1 MAKPTTRTAQQ
12 PYKQM
17 NNPITSNQPKLWQRF
32 LASGFFFGLLYY
44 GCSEL
49 LWFFVVDVMR
59 RDAGAIDGAN
69 INAISFILAIGIV
82 VVLMLL
88 VKSRPKQLTEPVLPP
103 LSPEVFAKPDTNLLL
118 KGEYP
123 PEGFHCYGI
132 YAQALE
138 PFPPE
143 HDRVI
148 FQNRIRRLLGEDAVS
163 TNNVQEFCLGGEM
176 AYFVTISE
184 RVLEPGR
191 ATERIRFYIEDSLRS
206 LGFSCLVHVK
216 YLCVYPKPL
225 FGWMCAASGMFGTA
239 FLLNM
244 MINLPQDIR
253 YLAFFFVLGTLAL
266 VGGSFWYLYQ
276 PPILFT
282 IFREQAERNVK
293 RQIRAGE
300 KSERN

>member
-1 MAKPTTRTAQQ
+1 
-12 PYKQM
+12 M
-17 NNPITSNQPKLWQRF
+17 NIPITPKQPKLWQRF
-32 LASGFFFGLLYY
+32 LTSSFFFGLLYY

-49 LWFFVVDVMR
+49 VWFFVVDVMR
-59 RDAGAIDGAN
+59 WDAETIDGAN
-69 INAISFILAIGIV
+69 INAISFILAIGVFIV
-82 VVLMLL
+82 VILL
-88 VKSRPKQLTEPVLPP
+88 FGSRPKQLTEPVPPP

-148 FQNRIRRLLGEDAVS
+148 FQNRVRRLLGEDAVS
-163 TNNVQEFCLGGEM
+163 RENVREFCLGGEL

-184 RVLEPGR
+184 RVLEPER
-191 ATERIRFYIEDSLRS
+191 ATERIRIYIEDSLRS

-253 YLAFFFVLGTLAL
+253 YLAFFFVLGALAL

-293 RQIRAGE
+293 RQIRARE

>member
-1 MAKPTTRTAQQ
+1 MHTPTT
-12 PYKQM
+12 PK
-17 NNPITSNQPKLWQRF
+17 QPKLWQRF
-32 LASGFFFGLLYY
+32 LTSSFFFGLLYY

-49 LWFFVVDVMR
+49 LWFFVMDVVR
-59 RDAGAIDGAN
+59 LDAGTIESLD
-69 INAISFILAIGIV
+69 INSISFILAIGIFI
-82 VVLMLL
+82 VLILL
-88 VKSRPKQLTEPVLPP
+88 FGSRPKQLTESVLPP

-143 HDRVI
+143 HDRAL

-163 TNNVQEFCLGGEM
+163 TNNVQEFCLGGEL

-191 ATERIRFYIEDSLRS
+191 ATERIRVYIEDSLRS

-225 FGWMCAASGMFGTA
+225 FAWVFAASGMFSTA

-253 YLAFFFVLGTLAL
+253 YLAFLFVLGALAL
-266 VGGSFWYLYQ
+266 VGVSFWYLYQ

-282 IFREQAERNVK
+282 IFREQAERNVR

-300 KSERN
+300 KSE